1 MLSQEKREL
10 LIRTYEKTHDANLTA
25 EIFGVN
31 RSTVYARV
39 KEYKETGS
47 TELHT
52 SQRGRKRKIT
62 TEDDERIKKLI
73 NENNDITIR
82 EIKETLELDVSDEAI
97 RHLPIKFN
105 AKWQSFAQQLSQS
118 KCWLNNHISN

>member
-82 EIKETLELDVSDEAI
+82 EPAPRRQEAEAEEEAAEPEADALVYEVSADGVATGDAPEVE
-97 RHLPIKFN
+97 
-105 AKWQSFAQQLSQS
+105 
-118 KCWLNNHISN
+118 

>member
-25 EIFGVN
+25 EIFCVN
-31 RSTVYARV
+31 RITVYARV

-97 RHLPIKFN
+97 RQHVVNLGFRYKKKSVH
-105 AKWQSFAQQLSQS
+105 AAERDRARCSS
-118 KCWLNNHISN
+118 KEK